1 MKNDMPNIANMN
13 MTRNSNKHMLN
24 NAGSDMAKANNKVLI
39 PFAPFTKRNIWPTL
53 ATLTTRRSVGDT
65 KYLDIKSLNTKP
77 IKIQQ
82 SVMIRK
88 LLVIL

>member
-13 MTRNSNKHMLN
+13 MTRNSNKHILN
-24 NAGSDMAKANNKVLI
+24 NAGSDMAKANNRVLI
-39 PFAPFTKRNIWPTL
+39 PFAPFTKRNTRPTL

-82 SVMIRK
+82 SVMIR
-88 LLVIL
+88 